1 MPLICGDIKVRFLIK
16 KIEYLS
22 LSSKTTN
29 TDLYIYIQVLLTNM
43 QFYCKNNFFSG
54 LRFFNTKYLDMWF
67 RLCNFA
73 PRNTDEVKETTETNK
88 TEVFRFVL

>member
-1 MPLICGDIKVRFLIK
+1 MSLICGDIKVRFLIK

-73 PRNTDEVKETTETNK
+73 ADLQTTRKETTETNPRGESE
-88 TEVFRFVL
+88 TV